1 MGVESMADPAGG
13 STQVSNLII
22 PVHRQR
28 PRDSFRSRDLC
39 LRRPARDA
47 STSKMLSSTETK
59 RQRRHK
65 RSNLTR
71 ARPCEGKLQPVWR
84 QQRTNSWHGSPDG
97 QHPGYRHGRHRAR
110 RAGSRGRPFG
120 ESSPL
125 RATFLMRLP
134 PSPSPLSWLFRSHGT
149 MRGRNCWRARGTM
162 RGRDRQRVCGSRR
175 PYALWR
181 CDGLRF
187 VLWPNHPWA
196 YTEMVPASL
205 RCDLTHM
212 SHRPVTLRV
221 LSSAQAVRGRGRKA
235 A

>member
-1 MGVESMADPAGG
+1 MDTTTDAVKIDHFQRSTQQWRPVGRSVGVESMADPAGG

-71 ARPCEGKLQPVWR
+71 VRSCEGKLQPVWR

-97 QHPGYRHGRHRAR
+97 QTNEAGWPTWTAR

-125 RATFLMRLP
+125 RATFLMLP
-134 PSPSPLSWLFRSHGT
+134 RS
-149 MRGRNCWRARGTM
+149 RGAIGRVRAAPGAPPVAGRSTDGPDGVRSDLPARERG
-162 RGRDRQRVCGSRR
+162 
-175 PYALWR
+175 
-181 CDGLRF
+181 
-187 VLWPNHPWA
+187 
-196 YTEMVPASL
+196 
-205 RCDLTHM
+205 
-212 SHRPVTLRV
+212 
-221 LSSAQAVRGRGRKA
+221 
-235 A
+235 